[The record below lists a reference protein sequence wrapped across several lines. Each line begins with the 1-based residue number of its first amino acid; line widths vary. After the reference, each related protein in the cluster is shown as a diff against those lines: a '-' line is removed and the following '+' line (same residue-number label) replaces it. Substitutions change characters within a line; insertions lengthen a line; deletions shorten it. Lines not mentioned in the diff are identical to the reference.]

1 MTRITA
7 DQAAMTPRALTTQEV
22 ADRLACSRRAV
33 LTMIERGQLPAVRF
47 GRKFIR
53 IMPEALDELIAC
65 QTTASRDYAENSQS
79 RSQERMDH
87 AAASRLARATR

>member
-7 DQAAMTPRALTTQEV
+7 DQAAMPNRALTTQEV

-33 LTMIERGQLPAVRF
+33 LTMIERGQLPAIRF
-47 GRKFIR
+47 GRRFIR

-65 QTTASRDYAENSQS
+65 QTTASRAYAANTPSPSQV
-79 RSQERMDH
+79 QTDH
-87 AAASRLARATR
+87 AAASRLARTTR